1 MKRITC
7 IVGTIGLLT
16 VLSSPAKAEGRKT
29 CFTTRLDPV
38 SIPPTGVT
46 FTDGQKLYIIG
57 SESAY
62 IETASDPRVSCRS
75 VTQRL

>member
-1 MKRITC
+1 MKRI
-7 IVGTIGLLT
+7 IWILGTIGLLT
-16 VLSSPAKAEGRKT
+16 VLSGPAWAGGKKT
-29 CFTTRLDPV
+29 CFTTTLDPV

-46 FTDGQKLYIIG
+46 FTDGQKMYIMG

-62 IETASDPRVSCRS
+62 METASDPRVSCRS